1 MNSSVDHPSTSP
13 RFELVYL
20 GVTSGPFAP
29 LEAASFVHRQR
40 IPLNASVRIV
50 GTTTLWPLS
59 RFPVLAEASVLAAR
73 GRPLRPSDAGMSA
86 RGRATYTPN
95 HLRSGERLTLLILG
109 GALAGISVVGL
120 LTGAIRFESDL
131 ADWRGALPQLTAM
144 WLVMSGGCSLALAC
158 ILAVIDLLDRANVT
172 RGYRVAVGVLAG
184 IGILPTVFGLGLGYA
199 TRGQQERAPVAIIDI
214 DPVPLSAERPIDK
227 RRSSAMSKSPFVPL
241 PAARGHTPGTVYVV
255 AARNCSR
262 DEAQRADQLASDLRK
277 LGIPVQRVS
286 DISFPVVDS
295 SQVARTRAVMEGRL
309 PIVFVAGF
317 AANNPALDEVLAQHS
332 TR

>member
-1 MNSSVDHPSTSP
+1 MNSRVEHPSSSP

-73 GRPLRPSDAGMSA
+73 GRPFLPSNADERVSD
-86 RGRATYTPN
+86 RAAHTPN
-95 HLRSGERLTLLILG
+95 HLRPGERTTLLTLCGVLVG
-109 GALAGISVVGL
+109 MSVVGL
-120 LTGAIRFESDL
+120 SSGAVTFESDL
-131 ADWRGALPQLTAM
+131 ADWRGALPQVTAG
-144 WLVMSGGCSLALAC
+144 WLILCGGCVLALAC
-158 ILAVIDLLDRANVT
+158 TLALVDFLDRANVT
-172 RGYRVAVGVLAG
+172 RRYRVAVGVLAG

-214 DPVPLSAERPIDK
+214 DPVPLSAERPIDR

-241 PAARGHTPGTVYVV
+241 PAARGHAPGTVYVV

-262 DEAQRADQLASDLRK
+262 EDAQRADQLASDLRK

-295 SQVARTRAVMEGRL
+295 SQVAQTRAVMEGRL